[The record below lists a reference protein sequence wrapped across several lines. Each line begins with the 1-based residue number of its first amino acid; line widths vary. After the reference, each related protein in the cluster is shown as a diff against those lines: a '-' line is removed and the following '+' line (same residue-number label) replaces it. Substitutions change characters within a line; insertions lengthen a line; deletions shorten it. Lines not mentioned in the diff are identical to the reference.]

1 MIPLY
6 SQSKLINYNN
16 YLHYTEFMYLN
27 INFQYPSFE
36 LLKSGTV
43 QCSCMCLQ
51 LLPWYPKHSNE
62 FLNSCAING
71 WLKLIHFL
79 RIWTLLL
86 HYRWRIRVTCF
97 DFFGSCAYWNIT
109 SIMIP
114 KSQIETVCPAVVE
127 GKFLKKNFLLC
138 FELQESYRFEQK
150 HLINSPF

>member
-114 KSQIETVCPAVVE
+114 KSQIKTVCPAVVE